1 VLAAPAGALTST
13 VGARPPQPQE
23 VAALAERVL
32 RSLRVGSAGRHGH
45 EVRLGLRLDA
55 HGDVEVRLRH
65 VDGALGATL
74 IAERGD
80 AAQIDELAEAI
91 RRELDARGIAC
102 ASFDVEMR

>member
-1 VLAAPAGALTST
+1 
-13 VGARPPQPQE
+13 
-23 VAALAERVL
+23 VL

-55 HGDVEVRLRH
+55 HSDVEVRLRH